1 MKRQKFPK
9 YIQNLFKKPQFRVGD
24 RVKYNFLGE
33 GGWGVVTKIN
43 ESNEKIT
50 YMVKGGRYTYP
61 CGLKVKEYSSY
72 YAGHIF
78 YQESKDAIDKGSNGA
93 TRSTRTKKRN
103 DNTVRMG
110 TTRANGDTVSNK
122 PRSTHGR
129 ENDNRTSNAEH
140 ISTDKTSSKET
151 STELED
157 AIEKQKNFLRK
168 FSK

>member
-1 MKRQKFPK
+1 VKKQKFPK
-9 YIQNLFKKPQFRVGD
+9 YIQNLFKKPQFQVGD

-43 ESNEKIT
+43 QSNEKIT
-50 YMVKGGRYTYP
+50 YMVKEGRYTYP
-61 CGLKVKEYSSY
+61 CGLMVKEYSSY

-78 YQESKDAIDKGSNGA
+78 YQESKDGIDKGSNGT
-93 TRSTRTKKRN
+93 TRSTRTKKQN

-110 TTRANGDTVSNK
+110 STRSNGDSVSNESGS
-122 PRSTHGR
+122 RSR
-129 ENDNRTSNAEH
+129 RKDDNRPGNAKH
-140 ISTDKTSSKET
+140 ISTNTTSSKET

>member
-1 MKRQKFPK
+1 MKKQKFPK
-9 YIQNLFKKPQFRVGD
+9 YIQNLFKKPQFQVGD

-43 ESNEKIT
+43 QSNEKIT
-50 YMVKGGRYTYP
+50 YMVKEGRYTYP
-61 CGLKVKEYSSY
+61 CGLMVKEYSSY

-78 YQESKDAIDKGSNGA
+78 YQESKDGIDKGSNGT
-93 TRSTRTKKRN
+93 TRSTRTKKQN

-110 TTRANGDTVSNK
+110 STRSNGDSVSNESGS
-122 PRSTHGR
+122 RSR
-129 ENDNRTSNAEH
+129 RKDDNRPGNAKH
-140 ISTDKTSSKET
+140 ISTNTTSSKET

>member
-78 YQESKDAIDKGSNGA
+78 YQESKDGIDKGSNGT
-93 TRSTRTKKRN
+93 TRSTRTKKQN

-110 TTRANGDTVSNK
+110 STRSNGDPVSNESGS
-122 PRSTHGR
+122 RSRR
-129 ENDNRTSNAEH
+129 EDDNRPGNAKH
-140 ISTDKTSSKET
+140 ISTNTTSSKET
-151 STELED
+151 SAELED
-157 AIEKQKNFLRK
+157 AIEKQKKFLRK

>member
-9 YIQNLFKKPQFRVGD
+9 YIQNLFKKPQFRVGN

-78 YQESKDAIDKGSNGA
+78 YQESKDGIDKGSNGT
-93 TRSTRTKKRN
+93 TRSTRTKKQN

-110 TTRANGDTVSNK
+110 STGSNGNTVSNES
-122 PRSTHGR
+122 RSTYGR
-129 ENDNRTSNAEH
+129 KDDNRLGNAKH
-140 ISTDKTSSKET
+140 ISTNTTSSKET

-157 AIEKQKNFLRK
+157 AIEKQKKFLRK

>member
-1 MKRQKFPK
+1 MKKQKFPK

-33 GGWGVVTKIN
+33 GGWGVITKIN

-78 YQESKDAIDKGSNGA
+78 YQESKDGIDKRSTGT
-93 TRSTRTKKRN
+93 TRSTRTKKQN
-103 DNTVRMG
+103 DNTIRVG
-110 TTRANGDTVSNK
+110 STRSNGDTVSNK
-122 PRSTHGR
+122 SKPTYGR
-129 ENDNRTSNAEH
+129 ENDNRLGNAKH
-140 ISTDKTSSKET
+140 VSTNTTSSKET
-151 STELED
+151 SSKLED
-157 AIEKQKNFLRK
+157 AIEKQKKFLRK